1 MTQHR
6 HDWDNLFMSWEIFDA
21 DDKNEECSTKWHR
34 TTQKNVVSSTV
45 KSRFR
50 QCCAKHMHILSIKS
64 QSHQHQLMPETQ
76 SSWTKWDCS
85 IVASQTL
92 TEDVIRS
99 LTTASRHLF
108 VDDTVENT
116 LRMMWD
122 ICSIDLDAQAI
133 ALSRLHLAC
142 ALVVTMMIA
151 QHLVNN
157 NCHANE
163 ARNRRAFEN
172 RKQKNAE
179 RERQK
184 DRESL

>member
-1 MTQHR
+1 MAQHR
-6 HDWDNLFMSWEIFDA
+6 HDWDNLFMSWGIFDA
-21 DDKNEECSTKWHR
+21 DGKNEGCSTKWHR
-34 TTQKNVVSSTV
+34 TAQENVISSTA

-50 QCCAKHMHILSIKS
+50 QCCAEHMHILSIKS
-64 QSHQHQLMPETQ
+64 QSRQHQLMSETQ
-76 SSWTKWDCS
+76 SSWTRRDCS
-85 IVASQTL
+85 IVASQAS

-108 VDDTVENT
+108 ADNTVENT
-116 LRMMWD
+116 LRIMWD

-133 ALSRLHLAC
+133 ALSRLHLAR
-142 ALVVTMMIA
+142 ALVVTMTIT

-157 NCHANE
+157 SCHANE
-163 ARNRRAFEN
+163 ARNRRAFES

-184 DRESL
+184 DRGSL

>member
-6 HDWDNLFMSWEIFDA
+6 HDWDNLFMSWRIFDA
-21 DDKNEECSTKWHR
+21 DDKNEECLTKWHR
-34 TTQKNVVSSTV
+34 MTQKNVVSSTI

-64 QSHQHQLMPETQ
+64 QSRQHQLMSETQ
-76 SSWTKWDCS
+76 SSWTKRDCS
-85 IVASQTL
+85 IVASQIS

-108 VDDTVENT
+108 VDDTVENM

-122 ICSIDLDAQAI
+122 ICSIDLDAQTI

-142 ALVVTMMIA
+142 ALVVTMMII
-151 QHLVNN
+151 QHLMNN
-157 NCHANE
+157 SCHANE
-163 ARNRRAFEN
+163 ARNKRAFKS

-184 DRESL
+184 DRESF